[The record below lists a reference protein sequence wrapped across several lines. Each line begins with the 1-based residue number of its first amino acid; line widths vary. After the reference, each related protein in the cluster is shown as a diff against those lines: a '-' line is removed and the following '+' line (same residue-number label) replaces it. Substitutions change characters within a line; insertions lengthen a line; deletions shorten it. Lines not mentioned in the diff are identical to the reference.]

1 MKESYPVQV
10 AEFAVANKLVHEPAF
25 CWWVPYTLR
34 KRDVILAS
42 VKARVR
48 NTTVKYGIV
57 RPSSVKEARAIDK
70 ANGNTLWQDAI
81 DLEINT
87 ILPAFDFPSNNHAP
101 KDYSRSSGH
110 IVFDVKMDFTRKA

>member
-10 AEFAVANKLVHEPAF
+10 AEFAVANNLVQDPAF
-25 CWWVPYTLR
+25 YWWVPYTLR

-48 NTTVKYGIV
+48 NTTIKYGIV
-57 RPSSVKEARAIDK
+57 CPTTVQEARAIDM

-81 DLEINT
+81 DLEMNT
-87 ILPAFDFPSNNHAP
+87 ILPAFDFLSDYCAP
-101 KDYSRSSGH
+101 QGYSKSSGH
-110 IVFDVKMDFTRKA
+110 IVFDIKMDF